1 MCLRATWEI
10 SPLFAVMEKNL
21 IQYCGKLVGFS
32 EGSIDG
38 MFCPGGSMA
47 NMYAML
53 LARHQAFPQ
62 SKHKG
67 IRDCG
72 ELVMFVSEDV
82 SQLSF
87 L

>member
-1 MCLRATWEI
+1 MCFRATWEI
-10 SPLFAVMEKNL
+10 SPVFAVMERKL
-21 IQYCGKLVGFS
+21 IEYCAKLVGFS

-38 MFCPGGSMA
+38 MFCAGGSMA

-53 LARHQAFPQ
+53 LARHQVFPQ
-62 SKHKG
+62 SKRKG

-82 SQLSF
+82 S
-87 L
+87 

>member
-1 MCLRATWEI
+1 
-10 SPLFAVMEKNL
+10 MEKNL
-21 IQYCGKLVGFS
+21 IQYCGKLVGFN

-38 MFCPGGSMA
+38 MFCPGGSMS

-53 LARHQAFPQ
+53 LARHQAFPH
-62 SKHKG
+62 SKRKG